1 MRYLGMPERSVSDWL
16 DQLQGTA
23 YSKFALDSYNQGEA
37 LQLLELRTAEIL
49 GKPAALFFPKG
60 MTAQFV
66 ALKVSEQLRGNNQI
80 ALHPLS
86 HIAWDEQEA
95 FEYLLQLQAQP
106 VGSNTAPY
114 TAQDLTA
121 INTSIATAIVE
132 LPLRRAGFRLPAWQ
146 ELRAISDYC
155 KTQDIHC
162 HMDGARLWE
171 STHYYAKSEAQ
182 IAALF
187 DSVYVSFY
195 KGLGGIG
202 GAILAGEYDFI
213 EQCKLWRTR
222 FAGDHFTSFPQ
233 IISAL
238 DGLDNKRPKINA
250 LVERAKEVAKALSS
264 LSALTIPEPH
274 TNGFLVLLKGD
285 KNELNQ
291 EVKSLTEQTGL
302 TLFREF
308 NYYPNSTDLVAE
320 IQIGHAHEQITTD
333 EIVDYFE
340 VLVSASG

>member
-1 MRYLGMPERSVSDWL
+1 MPERSVSDWI
-16 DQLQGTA
+16 DQLQGSA
-23 YSKFALDSYNQGEA
+23 YSHFALDSYNQGEA
-37 LQLLELRTAEIL
+37 LQLLESRTAEIL
-49 GKPAALFFPKG
+49 GKPAAMFFPKG

-95 FEYLLQLQAQP
+95 FDHLLQLQAHS
-106 VGSNTAPY
+106 VGSNSAPY
-114 TAQDLTA
+114 TANDLAA
-121 INTSIATAIVE
+121 INTSIATAVVE

-146 ELRAISDYC
+146 ELHAISDYC
-155 KTQDIHC
+155 QFKGIHC

-171 STHYYAKSEAQ
+171 STHYYGKSEAQ

-202 GAILAGEYDFI
+202 GAILAGEHDFI
-213 EQCKLWRTR
+213 EHCKLWRIR

-250 LVERAKEVAKALSS
+250 LVERAKEVAKALSN
-264 LSALTIPEPH
+264 LSALRILEPH
-274 TNGFLVLLKGD
+274 TNGFLVFLKGD
-285 KNELNQ
+285 KDQLNHK
-291 EVKSLTEQTGL
+291 VKKLTEQTAL
-302 TLFREF
+302 TLFRDIT
-308 NYYPNSTDLVAE
+308 YYPNSTDLIAE
-320 IQIGHAHEQITTD
+320 VQIGHAHEQITTD
-333 EIVDYFE
+333 EIVNYFE
-340 VLVSASG
+340 ALVSASG

>member
-16 DQLQGTA
+16 DQLQGSA
-23 YSKFALDSYNQGEA
+23 YSHFALDSYNQGEA
-37 LQLLELRTAEIL
+37 LKLLESRTAEIL
-49 GKPAALFFPKG
+49 GKPAAIFFPKG

-66 ALKVSEQLRGNNQI
+66 ALKVSEQLSGNNHI

-95 FEYLLQLQAQP
+95 FDHLLQLQAHS
-106 VGSNTAPY
+106 VGSNSAPY
-114 TAQDLTA
+114 TANDLAA
-121 INTSIATAIVE
+121 INTSIATAVIE
-132 LPLRRAGFRLPAWQ
+132 LPLRRAGFRLPPWQ
-146 ELRAISDYC
+146 EISAISDYC
-155 KTQDIHC
+155 KSQDIHC

-171 STHYYAKSEAQ
+171 STHYYGKSEAQ

-202 GAILAGEYDFI
+202 GAILAGENDFI
-213 EQCKLWRTR
+213 EHCKLWRTR

-238 DGLDNKRPKINA
+238 DGLDNKRPKINT
-250 LVERAKEVAKALSS
+250 LVERSKEVAKALSS

-274 TNGFLVLLKGD
+274 TNGFLVFLKGD
-285 KNELNQ
+285 KDKLNH

-302 TLFREF
+302 TLFREIS
-308 NYYPNSTDLVAE
+308 YYPNSTDLIAE

-340 VLVSASG
+340 ALVSASG